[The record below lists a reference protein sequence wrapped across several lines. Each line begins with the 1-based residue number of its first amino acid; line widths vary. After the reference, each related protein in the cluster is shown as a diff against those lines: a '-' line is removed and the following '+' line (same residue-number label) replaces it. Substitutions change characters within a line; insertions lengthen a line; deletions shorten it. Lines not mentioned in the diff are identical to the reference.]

1 MRLGQVQMAPRPT
14 TVMPGV
20 DGKPARPIKTAP
32 GWAPAVPPV
41 ITYPVDNVAWGS
53 METPP
58 FAAAKFY
65 ERGQAA
71 PPPPSAPAPRAP
83 SAIPQA
89 APTQAPLPT
98 TGPLP
103 VQDWFGPLK

>member
-1 MRLGQVQMAPRPT
+1 MAPRPT

-32 GWAPAVPPV
+32 GWAPAIPPF

-65 ERGQAA
+65 ERGQGVPPPAPQKPASRAAA
-71 PPPPSAPAPRAP
+71 PPPSPP
-83 SAIPQA
+83 I
-89 APTQAPLPT
+89 QAPIPT

-103 VQDWFGPLK
+103 VSDWFGLLK